1 MGSEKLS
8 YSSSRDLEDQEIPSD
23 YVKLEADLIAHQDPD
38 ERSENSIHKMKTIL
52 IYCHSH
58 KLLMEISNELK
69 AKLEPDVEVLITTE
83 KEVALRLIKSGD
95 IDLLL
100 HGPGSS
106 ELLAI
111 YEKLNELST
120 AAIGSSL
127 VMIHNQNPELE
138 QWMNRSKHSIHLTK
152 AITKL
157 NGTHM

>member
-1 MGSEKLS
+1 MFSKFKRSGNVFRLCETGR
-8 YSSSRDLEDQEIPSD
+8 Y
-23 YVKLEADLIAHQDPD
+23 LIARQDSD
-38 ERSENSIHKMKTIL
+38 DCAENFIHKKRTIL

-69 AKLEPDVEVLITTE
+69 EKPEPDVEVLITTV
-83 KEVALRLIKSGD
+83 KEVALRLMKSGD

-100 HGPGSS
+100 QGPGSS
-106 ELLAI
+106 DLIAI
-111 YEKLNELST
+111 YEKLNELWT

-138 QWMNRSKHSIHLTK
+138 QWMNQSKHSIHLTK

-157 NGTHM
+157 NGTHT